1 MSFEKFQ
8 FYLSSTLVRQ
18 RADASLSAERSVCVC
33 VCVCVCERE
42 REMERGNVLT
52 PRSGLREGFVCV
64 CMCVRV
70 RVFECVYERETEREE
85 M

>member
-1 MSFEKFQ
+1 
-8 FYLSSTLVRQ
+8 
-18 RADASLSAERSVCVC
+18 
-33 VCVCVCERE
+33 
-42 REMERGNVLT
+42 MERGNALT
-52 PRSGLREGFVCV
+52 PRSGLREVFVCV